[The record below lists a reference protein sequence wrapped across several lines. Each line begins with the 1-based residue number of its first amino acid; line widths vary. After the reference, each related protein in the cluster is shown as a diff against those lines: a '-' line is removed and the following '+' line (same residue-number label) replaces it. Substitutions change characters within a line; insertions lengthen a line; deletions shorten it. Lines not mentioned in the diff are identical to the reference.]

1 MGAVGWLA
9 SLEPTLRWRH
19 PGLFWVTFPEMEM
32 YVPCHVL
39 LNETQKPFEVA
50 MSSGGVCVDRTVAER
65 LLSSLR
71 LGTFAD
77 FCLRPAEMKHGAA
90 SRVISVAAIQHGDT
104 ETLGFDC
111 RLVCWAQEALPVLI
125 DRDIK

>member
-9 SLEPTLRWRH
+9 SLEPTLNWRH
-19 PGLFWVTFPEMEM
+19 PGLFWVTFLEMEM
-32 YVPCHVL
+32 YVPSHVP
-39 LNETQKPFEVA
+39 LNETQKPFEVT
-50 MSSGGVCVDRTVAER
+50 MSLGGVCMNRTTAEQ

-71 LGTFAD
+71 SGTFAD
-77 FCLRPAEMKHGAA
+77 FCLHPAEMKHGAA
-90 SRVISVAAIQHGDT
+90 SRVISVAAIQNSDT

-111 RLVCWAQEALPVLI
+111 RLVRWAQEALPVLI